1 MSIGNAAL
9 IEEEPEAVR
18 VVERPA
24 EAPRT
29 KKIARRK
36 KATRKLWPALQWE
49 GYALPLALFLLWDL
63 TARFGWVKP
72 IFLPSPWSVIWTF
85 WDLLFHDRLLADFE
99 TSAVVVLEGFSLG
112 TVVGLGTGIA
122 TGLSKTVEKILG
134 PTLNSIRQVPPL
146 AWLPLIILW
155 VGAGNVGKVVVVSK
169 VVFFPVFLNTLQGI
183 RGVSKEYIE
192 VGRIFGYT
200 PAQLTRRI
208 ILPAALPSI
217 FVGVRYGAGMAWAML
232 IAAEMLS
239 GQYGLGFLLAR
250 AQELLLTK
258 QLFVVIVIIGLVGF
272 AVDYALRMLEARLL
286 RWKQGFEG

>member
-29 KKIARRK
+29 KKITRRK

-49 GYALPLALFLLWDL
+49 GYALPLALLLLWDI

-134 PTLNSIRQVPPL
+134 PTLNRIRQVPPL